1 MHYLTFVAVD
11 IPPYVE
17 DFEENKKVEK
27 AIKELQVDESKDK
40 IMKDIYL
47 ECLFEHK
54 TTFGRLVGDAVEE
67 ALAPFGQDS
76 EDYQE
81 FMDMTEELQHDYE
94 NGTDDYFKTPDG
106 QFKKNFGSVGKRQ
119 FIIRNNLVYEV
130 VGKGWK
136 RNELR
141 TKLAKKMKAYPDY
154 PNKKVYKS
162 FKDYC
167 EKGRF
172 LELDKVFKTY
182 GYYCNPNAVYD
193 WYAIGGRWFDCL
205 LVKDSCTEVFSCDK
219 KREDEKPAPEGYK
232 WVAGARMKDIEWDLM
247 LKIKKDRLIEEY
259 EQYKK
264 WFADG
269 ILPEKTY
276 CTLRGN
282 GISSWNGMEYYD
294 GDTLEVF
301 MARKGI
307 ADGVKYPPVCYGY
320 FHDGMYHEQWY
331 FNPSEKKGGNIEETT
346 WQKEVD
352 VYLDG
357 LNPDDVL
364 VGVDI
369 HM

>member
-1 MHYLTFVAVD
+1 MHYLTFVAVE

-17 DFEENKKVEK
+17 DLEENKKVER
-27 AIKELQVDESKDK
+27 AIVDLREDDAQEK

-47 ECLFEHK
+47 EHLFERK
-54 TTFGRLVGDAVEE
+54 TTFGRLVSDAVDE

-81 FMDMTEELQHDYE
+81 FMDMTEELQYDYE
-94 NGTDDYFKTPDG
+94 KGTDDYFKTPDG
-106 QFKKNFGSVGKRQ
+106 QFKKNFGSVGKHQ
-119 FIIRNNLVYEV
+119 FIIRDNLVYEV

-162 FKDYC
+162 YKDYC

-172 LELDKVFKTY
+172 FELDKVFKSY
-182 GYYCNPNAVYD
+182 GYYCNPDTVYD

-205 LVKDSCTEVFSCDK
+205 LVKDSCVEVYLCDK
-219 KREDEKPAPEGYK
+219 KREDEPDAPKGYK

-247 LKIKKDRLIEEY
+247 LKLKKDRLTESY
-259 EQYKK
+259 EKYKK
-264 WFADG
+264 WFAEKV
-269 ILPEKTY
+269 LPEKSY
-276 CTLRGN
+276 CTLCSD
-282 GISSWNGMEYYD
+282 GIRSWNGMEYCD
-294 GDTLEVF
+294 GDTLEAF
-301 MARKGI
+301 LERKGI
-307 ADGVKYPPVCYGY
+307 SPEVKYPSICYGY
-320 FHDGMYHEQWY
+320 FYEGSYNERWCYTTAEEKGHDRPE
-331 FNPSEKKGGNIEETT
+331 II

-352 VYLDG
+352 LYLDG

-369 HM
+369 HI

>member
-17 DFEENKKVEK
+17 DFEENKRVEQ
-27 AIKELQVDESKDK
+27 AIEELRGDESKEK
-40 IMKDIYL
+40 IMRDIYL
-47 ECLFEHK
+47 DCLFEHK
-54 TTFGRLVGDAVEE
+54 TTFGRLVSDAVDE
-67 ALAPFGQDS
+67 AHAQFGQES

-81 FMDMTEELQHDYE
+81 FIDMTEELEHDYE
-94 NGTDDYFKTPDG
+94 TGTGDFYKTPDG
-106 QFKKNFGSVGKRQ
+106 KFMKNLFSVDGHQFVVRGDKVYEYVGKGKRQ
-119 FIIRNNLVYEV
+119 
-130 VGKGWK
+130 
-136 RNELR
+136 ELR
-141 TKLAKKMKAYPDY
+141 TKLAKKMKAYPNY
-154 PNKKVYKS
+154 PNKKAYKS
-162 FKDYC
+162 FKDYA
-167 EKGRF
+167 ENGR
-172 LELDKVFKTY
+172 LESYDEERQAY
-182 GYYCNPNAVYD
+182 GYYCNPNTIYD

-205 LVKDSCTEVFSCDK
+205 LVKESCAEVYACDK
-219 KREDEKPAPEGYK
+219 KREEEIPAPEGYK
-232 WVAGARMKDIEWDLM
+232 WVAGARMKDIEWELM
-247 LKIKKDRLIEEY
+247 LKLQKEHLETEY
-259 EQYKK
+259 EQYKQ

-276 CTLRGN
+276 CTLRSN